1 MERFGEKLRLL
12 REKRG
17 ITVRELASVLGIK
30 SHSHI
35 VGLEAGKHKP
45 SADLIVKIAEFF
57 EVSTDQLMKD
67 DLELD

>member
-1 MERFGEKLRLL
+1 MERFGGKLREL

-17 ITVRELASVLGIK
+17 LTVRELASVLGIK

-57 EVSTDQLMKD
+57 EVTTDRLMKD
-67 DLELD
+67 NLD